1 MANEI
6 LTTLHP
12 ENDEETNLYP
22 NIKNDNIPN
31 GSITEEKLDAVFLN
45 DLANN
50 FNNIFE
56 KLNNLDDGSPH
67 YVDTSSNIL
76 ALTSNRGIA
85 VATDTGYWYY
95 WNGSNYVS
103 SGKLYQSTGI
113 GDGTITTE
121 MLNNDCL
128 IKYPYLNGANLNNIT
143 DLGRYIAI
151 SCTNTPVSNPFMLE
165 VQRYKSASGNSP
177 WLVQIAIDIN
187 TFKKYYRVKDSTWTN
202 WYEFI
207 TNETLLDYTNIID
220 TSKYEDN
227 KFINWTN
234 GNIGDS
240 DEYKLY
246 NDYIE
251 INGDTYIAL
260 FMENNGIYLDDN
272 FAILGAYYDTS
283 KNYLDEIYITKTQSR
298 GGILN
303 NEIYKLNPPVN
314 TKYFRFSIK
323 KSYNYKIMV
332 SNTIDKYYKRGEI
345 KSQYFNNGGLLQDK
359 VIVNFGDSVIGN
371 TRNNTAISTYI
382 AKDTGARVHN
392 LGFGG
397 CKMSKHTGNWDLCSM
412 YKLADNIKNNDF
424 TELLTATSNG
434 WSGMPSYFNKTAV
447 EFSNIDFDNV
457 DLITIS
463 YGTNDYRDGAV
474 ALGNKINIF
483 DNDFDESGFINP
495 STGEDASSSG
505 YKRTSKYYPIKSV
518 SNLYLILSELVPTL
532 VLLFYDFNGNY
543 LGYSSHNSGS
553 LTYTFSVPNGAVCF
567 RSYTEADFSAIA
579 CISYENS
586 SVVIP
591 YFNNEDV
598 IDCLKYSVKT
608 IQKAYPNIKILVT
621 TPIYRSFLDSN
632 NKVLTNSNIANFGG
646 GTLEDYSD
654 SIVKACDELKISCLD
669 LYHMSQLNE
678 NTRLEYYP
686 TDDGTHPNEEGRKQI
701 AKLISNEII
710 KIVG

>member
-6 LTTLHP
+6 ITTLHP

-22 NIKNDNIPN
+22 NIKGENIPN
-31 GSITEEKLDAVFLN
+31 SSVDEEKLSSGVRQKFDT
-45 DLANN
+45 
-50 FNNIFE
+50 IFE
-56 KLNNLDDGSPH
+56 RLDNLDDGSPH
-67 YVDTSSNIL
+67 YVNTASNIL
-76 ALTSNRGIA
+76 ALTENKGIA

-95 WNGSNYVS
+95 WNGSQYVS
-103 SGKLYQSTGI
+103 SGKTYQSTGI

-128 IKYPYLNGANLNNIT
+128 IKYPYLNGANLDNIT

-151 SCTNTPVSNPFMLE
+151 SCTNTPVNNPFMLE

-187 TFKKYYRVKDSTWTN
+187 TFRKYYRVKDNAWTS
-202 WYEFI
+202 WYECL
-207 TNETLLDYTNIID
+207 TDNVLLDYINNIID
-220 TSKYEDN
+220 DSKYEDN
-227 KFINWTN
+227 KFVNWTN

-272 FAILGAYYDTS
+272 YAILGAYYDTS
-283 KNYLDEIYITKTQSR
+283 KNYLDEIYISSSESR
-298 GGILN
+298 GATFVKD
-303 NEIYKLNPPVN
+303 IYKLNPPVN

-323 KSYNYKIMV
+323 KSYNYKVMV
-332 SNTIDKYYKRGEI
+332 SGTINKYYKRGTI
-345 KSQYFNNGGLLQDK
+345 KESYLNKGGLLQDK
-359 VIVNFGDSVIGN
+359 IIVNFGDSVIGN
-371 TRNNTAISTYI
+371 NRDNTSISSYI
-382 AKDTGARVHN
+382 AKNTGARVYN
-392 LGFGG
+392 IGFGG

-412 YKLADNIKNNDF
+412 YNLAKDIKDNDF
-424 TELLTATSNG
+424 TELLTATSDG
-434 WSGMPSYFNKTAV
+434 WSGMPSYFENTAKILS
-447 EFSNIDFDNV
+447 EIDFENV

-463 YGTNDYRDGAV
+463 YGTNDYRDGAN
-474 ALGNKINIF
+474 AIGNTINIF

-532 VLLFYDFNGNY
+532 VLLFYDLDGNY

-567 RSYTEADFSAIA
+567 RAYTEADFSAIA
-579 CISYENS
+579 CISYES
-586 SVVIP
+586 SEVVIP

-598 IDCLKYSVKT
+598 IDCLKYSIKA
-608 IQKAYPNIKILVT
+608 IQTAYPNIKILVT
-621 TPIYRSFLDSN
+621 TPIYRSFIDSN
-632 NKVLTNSNIANFGG
+632 NKVLTNSDVADFGG
-646 GTLEDYSD
+646 GTLIDYSNN
-654 SIVKACDELKISCLD
+654 IIKACEETKISCLD
-669 LYHMSQLNE
+669 LYKESQLNKE
-678 NTRLEYYP
+678 TKQYYYP
-686 TDDGTHPNEEGRKQI
+686 TNDGTHPNDEGRKQI
-701 AKLISNEII
+701 ATLISNEII
-710 KIVG
+710 KLIG